1 MYNPKSLKAEEF
13 ISHDEIQETLDTAE
27 SADQIGLL
35 PERAE
40 IRDFLTQELFDDIM
54 DRKLKEL
61 LSADLLRGTAEKG
74 GDGVEN
80 DKE

>member
-1 MYNPKSLKAEEF
+1 
-13 ISHDEIQETLDTAE
+13 
-27 SADQIGLL
+27 
-35 PERAE
+35 
-40 IRDFLTQELFDDIM
+40 M

-80 DKE
+80 DKA